1 MSTIGF
7 IGLGALGSRIAARL
21 LDAGHTVYG
30 TNRTRAK
37 AEPLIERGMAWM
49 ESPRE
54 VAASADVIFSMVTD
68 DDALAAIA
76 EGPGGLLAGLEPGK
90 LYVDMSTV
98 SPQASRALSSRV
110 GQIGAQMLD
119 APVSG
124 SIPQAETGTLAIM
137 VGGDGDAYAALQ
149 PLLHELGQVV
159 TYIGPSGQ
167 GLVMK
172 LAINISLAV
181 QTLAF
186 SEGLLLAERD
196 GIDAKLA
203 AEVMSSSPIG
213 SPMLKARIPLLLD
226 LPEHAWFDVQLMHK
240 DIRLARQAATEVG
253 AAAPSTEVAEKMLTK
268 AEELGYAHRD
278 IAGIHEALAQL
289 SMPGTVTAY
298 MRTVTSRSGYG
309 ETLSRLLEATA
320 HRGLTVF
327 AQIDHAEAAREVGME
342 LADEAVVVFG
352 NPRAGTPLMQADPK
366 IGIELP
372 LRMLVWNDGEQTMVG
387 YNDPRDLSRHYEV
400 APQGMTLEAM
410 SALLEELAHEA
421 AAQTNL
427 P

>member
-1 MSTIGF
+1 MTSIGF
-7 IGLGALGSRIAARL
+7 IGLGAMGGRLAGRL
-21 LDAGHTVYG
+21 LDAGHTVHG
-30 TNRTRAK
+30 TNRTHAK
-37 AEPLIERGMAWM
+37 AEPLIERGMTWM
-49 ESPRE
+49 DSRRE

-76 EGPGGLLAGLEPGK
+76 EGPGGLLAGLAPGK
-90 LYVDMSTV
+90 LYIDMSTV

-137 VGGDGDAYAALQ
+137 VGGDRDAYAAVQ
-149 PLLHELGQVV
+149 PLLHELGQAV

-253 AAAPSTEVAEKMLTK
+253 AAAPSTEVADKILTK

-278 IAGIHEALAQL
+278 IAGIHEVLAQL
-289 SMPGTVTAY
+289 SSPGTVTA
-298 MRTVTSRSGYG
+298 
-309 ETLSRLLEATA
+309 
-320 HRGLTVF
+320 
-327 AQIDHAEAAREVGME
+327 
-342 LADEAVVVFG
+342 
-352 NPRAGTPLMQADPK
+352 
-366 IGIELP
+366 
-372 LRMLVWNDGEQTMVG
+372 
-387 YNDPRDLSRHYEV
+387 
-400 APQGMTLEAM
+400 
-410 SALLEELAHEA
+410 
-421 AAQTNL
+421 
-427 P
+427 